1 MAKVLNQWVVVV
13 TAVVVLG
20 TPLVE
25 MAVHNSPPNQFIA
38 GGGSK
43 DPVSRANYGV
53 LLTPIKTIYPASSVW
68 MHVFTMPLPRWNGL
82 GEIFKNERCDR
93 PAGDDQIKLGQTS
106 TMTRMLTKT
115 NNCRM
120 ARNNTMQICIPGPT
134 ESSSTFQT
142 SQPFQ
147 STMDFKCIVSTR
159 VLRQL
164 HALKR
169 GVLRRLKEAR
179 EEALKLVQTNSS
191 NSEDDR
197 RKRSAEGT
205 RITLRKQRQRQNTE
219 VKVELMEGLAQQISD
234 LEADWTDTAINT
246 EQVVKQM
253 TDNTPE
259 VPDKRRRSKR
269 FFGNP
274 FAWIGKSLFG
284 LASNSDVKRLALAV
298 QHLQKNQEG
307 SLDQFKA
314 LKEDA
319 TSFMRLSNARV
330 DGLRDA
336 IQHVYQRLTVT
347 AEAISQ
353 RTTANAQLLVFSV
366 GAISKL
372 LDKINLVQRQVDK
385 FTNGLKALLWGQ
397 LSPDLISEEVLSKT
411 IEDLQERLRRRYN
424 VFHLTETNPLYYYR
438 HAKVHHFRSPDGQRL
453 YIAMTFPLSSLK
465 KTFYLYS
472 VNVHNAPLKQGSE
485 FTSRLRTDVDY
496 FGVTEDRRNFIEL
509 TQKELAQ
516 CEDTT
521 AVRCTSA
528 IQIFDVEHPTCM
540 AAIFL
545 DKTSKIDELC
555 GFRFEKTQPMV
566 EMTDVGGGQL
576 LISNADFIILQC
588 KADMP
593 RQKDGCDYCRVEF
606 MCGCSIYIANNVSNA
621 AMPARL
627 TNCRPE
633 RTVYPLQ
640 YPVNLAV
647 LANVFD
653 PAELEALKG
662 DDLFDQEQ
670 IPELPPITVSDKFQV
685 NINRDYAY
693 SMDLKEVLNT
703 AKSRRAISPI
713 SARPLASWKI
723 SSAEEF
729 FTLPNVLA
737 VLSLI
742 CSIGSIVYSWYTLR
756 SLRILKV
763 ALKSAATSTAMEVVK
778 SIPGSKAEVVEDSA
792 EVGNLLTMFNDLKEQ
807 GEVMGVHS
815 DDGGKAWETAGSWS
829 SMIGFA
835 GTVLLIGYLLWKLYR
850 NRTHTSIKLCVELG
864 STSKTVSLLIMK
876 LPGAPANYHIRTEG
890 SPRVLAIMGKWRPR
904 VAFDWGKLVLTDR
917 LSGLDYVPPSVT
929 HLNPIYLKRAR
940 SILEAS
946 HCLALK
952 FVNGLEAQTVQKVC
966 SLNCQ
971 GDTCREVFGGTP
983 FRRTLY
989 PKLSFDHL
997 HETLRPMGTGTSA
1010 GGDDMAT
1017 SHLLSAYSVPPI
1029 PTGPA
1034 SDP

>member
-1 MAKVLNQWVVVV
+1 MAKIVNLWVVVA
-13 TAVVVLG
+13 AVMVLG

-25 MAVHNSPPNQFIA
+25 TAVHNNPQDQFIE

-53 LLTPIKTIYPASSVW
+53 LFTPIKTIYPASSVW
-68 MHVFTMPLPRWNGL
+68 MHVFTMPLPKWNGI
-82 GEIFKNERCDR
+82 GQIFRDEECDR
-93 PAGDDQIKLGQTS
+93 PEGDSQIKVGQTS
-106 TMTRMLTKT
+106 TLTRTLTKV

-120 ARNNTMQICIPGPT
+120 ARNHSIQICIPGPT
-134 ESSSTFQT
+134 ETSRTFQVNDAL
-142 SQPFQ
+142 Q
-147 STMDFKCIVSTR
+147 STTDFKCIVSR
-159 VLRQL
+159 KVLSQL

-169 GVLRRLKEAR
+169 GVIRRLKEAR
-179 EEALKLVQTNSS
+179 EQALRLVRTNSS
-191 NSEDDR
+191 DSQNDR
-197 RKRSAEGT
+197 RKRSVHEAVRSRLIRKRQQRLNMTAELLED
-205 RITLRKQRQRQNTE
+205 LRQDIN
-219 VKVELMEGLAQQISD
+219 D
-234 LEADWTDTAINT
+234 LEWDWTEMKENT
-246 EQVVKQM
+246 KTVAKQM
-253 TDNTPE
+253 LTHTPQ
-259 VPDKRRRSKR
+259 VPDSHRTKR
-269 FFGNP
+269 FLGNP

-284 LASNSDVKRLALAV
+284 LASNSDVKRLAMAV
-298 QHLQKNQEG
+298 QHLQRNQEG

-319 TSFMRLSNARV
+319 TSFMRLSNNRM

-336 IQHVYQRLTVT
+336 IQHVYQRLSVATD
-347 AEAISQ
+347 AIRQ

-366 GAISKL
+366 GAITKL
-372 LDKINLVQRQVDK
+372 LDKIHLIERQMNT
-385 FTNGLKALLWGQ
+385 FTNGIKALLWGR
-397 LSPDLISEEVLSKT
+397 LSPDLVSEEVLTKT
-411 IEDLQERLRRRYN
+411 IEDLQERLRRKYN
-424 VFHLTETNPLYYYR
+424 VFHLTETNPLYYYK
-438 HAKVHHFRSPDGQRL
+438 HAQVHHFRSPDGERL
-453 YIAMTFPLSSLK
+453 FVAMTFPLSSLK

-472 VNVHNAPLKQGSE
+472 VNVHNAPLRQGSE
-485 FTSRLRTDVDY
+485 FTSRLRTEVDY

-509 TQKELAQ
+509 SQKQLAQ

-545 DKTSKIDELC
+545 DRTAKIDELC

-593 RQKDGCDYCRVEF
+593 RQKEGCDYCRVEF

-653 PAELEALKG
+653 PSEIEALRG
-662 DDLFDQEQ
+662 DDLFDEEQ
-670 IPELPPITVSDKFQV
+670 IPDLPPISVSDKFQV

-713 SARPLASWKI
+713 SARPLASWEI
-723 SSAEEF
+723 STAEEF

-737 VLSLI
+737 LVSLA
-742 CSIGSIVYSWYTLR
+742 CSIASIVYSWYTLR
-756 SLRILKV
+756 SLRILKI
-763 ALKSAATSTAMEVVK
+763 ALKTTATTAALDVVK
-778 SIPGSKAEVVEDSA
+778 AIPGSNAEVVEEPE
-792 EVGNLLTMFNDLKEQ
+792 EVGRLLTMFKGLQETGQEMGFHPEDLE
-807 GEVMGVHS
+807 
-815 DDGGKAWETAGSWS
+815 AWGTESLS
-829 SMIGFA
+829 SIIGFA
-835 GTVLLIGYLLWKLYR
+835 GMLILLGYLLWKLYR
-850 NRTHTSIKLCVELG
+850 NRVHTSIKLCVELG
-864 STSKTVSLLIMK
+864 SSAKTASLLIMK
-876 LPGAPANYHIRTEG
+876 LPGAPANYHVRTEG
-890 SPRVLAIMGKWRPR
+890 SPRVLSVMGKWRPR
-904 VAFDWGKLVLTDR
+904 LVVNWGKLMLTDR
-917 LSGLDYVPPSVT
+917 LSGLDYIPPAVVYI
-929 HLNPIYLKRAR
+929 NPFYLKRIR
-940 SILEAS
+940 SILETN
-946 HCLALK
+946 HCLSLK
-952 FVNGLEAQTVQKVC
+952 FVNGLEAQTIQKVC
-966 SLNCQ
+966 SLHCE
-971 GDTCREVFGGTP
+971 GEACREVLGGIP
-983 FRRTLY
+983 YRHTLY
-989 PKLSFDHL
+989 PKLSFDNL
-997 HETLRPMGTGTSA
+997 HETLRPVGTMTGA
-1010 GGDDMAT
+1010 GGDDPAT
-1017 SHLLSAYSVPPI
+1017 NHLLSAYPAPQI

>member
-1 MAKVLNQWVVVV
+1 M
-13 TAVVVLG
+13 T
-20 TPLVE
+20 TE
-25 MAVHNSPPNQFIA
+25 
-38 GGGSK
+38 
-43 DPVSRANYGV
+43 
-53 LLTPIKTIYPASSVW
+53 LL
-68 MHVFTMPLPRWNGL
+68 
-82 GEIFKNERCDR
+82 
-93 PAGDDQIKLGQTS
+93 DD
-106 TMTRMLTKT
+106 
-115 NNCRM
+115 
-120 ARNNTMQICIPGPT
+120 
-134 ESSSTFQT
+134 
-142 SQPFQ
+142 
-147 STMDFKCIVSTR
+147 
-159 VLRQL
+159 
-164 HALKR
+164 LK
-169 GVLRRLKEAR
+169 
-179 EEALKLVQTNSS
+179 QY
-191 NSEDDR
+191 
-197 RKRSAEGT
+197 
-205 RITLRKQRQRQNTE
+205 
-219 VKVELMEGLAQQISD
+219 ISD
-234 LEADWTDTAINT
+234 TETEWTDMKKNT
-246 EQVVKQM
+246 IDVAKQM
-253 TDNTPE
+253 LDNTPE
-259 VPDKRRRSKR
+259 VPNQNHRSKR
-269 FFGNP
+269 FLGNP

-284 LASNSDVKRLALAV
+284 LASNSDVKHLALAV
-298 QHLQKNQEG
+298 QHLQRNQKG

-319 TSFMRLSNARV
+319 TSFMRLSNARM
-330 DGLRDA
+330 DGLREA
-336 IQHVYQRLTVT
+336 IQHVYQRLTVAT
-347 AEAISQ
+347 DAIRQ

-366 GAISKL
+366 GAITKL
-372 LDKINLVQRQVDK
+372 LDKIHLVERQVNK

-397 LSPDLISEEVLSKT
+397 LSPDLISEEVLTKT
-411 IEDLQERLRRRYN
+411 IEDLQERLRRKYN

-438 HAKVHHFRSPDGQRL
+438 HAKVHHFRSPDGERL
-453 YIAMTFPLSSLK
+453 FIAMTFPLSSLK

-528 IQIFDVEHPTCM
+528 IQIFDVEHQTCM

-545 DKTSKIDELC
+545 DKTAKIDELC

-621 AMPARL
+621 AIPAWL

-647 LANVFD
+647 LANVFN
-653 PAELEALKG
+653 PSEIEALKG

-703 AKSRRAISPI
+703 AKARRAISPI

-723 SSAEEF
+723 STAEEF

-737 VLSLI
+737 VLSFT
-742 CSIGSIVYSWYTLR
+742 CSIASIVYSWYTLR
-756 SLRILKV
+756 SLRILKM
-763 ALKSAATSTAMEVVK
+763 ALKTAAASTAMEVVK
-778 SIPGSKAEVVEDSA
+778 TIPGTRAEIVEDSA
-792 EVGNLLTMFNDLKEQ
+792 EVGNLLSMFNDLQEKGQ
-807 GEVMGVHS
+807 DMGTHRGDMGE
-815 DDGGKAWETAGSWS
+815 AWETTGSWS
-829 SMIGFA
+829 SMIGFT
-835 GTVLLIGYLLWKLYR
+835 GTLILIGYLLWKLYR
-850 NRTHTSIKLCVELG
+850 NRAHTSIKLCVELG

-876 LPGAPANYHIRTEG
+876 LPGAPANYHLRTEG
-890 SPRVLAIMGKWRPR
+890 SPRVMSLMGTWRPR
-904 VAFDWGKLVLTDR
+904 LVFDWGKLVLTDR
-917 LSGLDYVPPSVT
+917 LSGLDYIPPAVAN
-929 HLNPIYLKRAR
+929 LNPIYLKRAR
-940 SILEAS
+940 SILEAN
-946 HCLALK
+946 HCLSLK
-952 FVNGLEAQTVQKVC
+952 FVNGLEAQTVQRVC
-966 SLNCQ
+966 SLNCEGVAQ
-971 GDTCREVFGGTP
+971 EVFGGTP
-983 FRRTLY
+983 NRRTLY
-989 PKLSFDHL
+989 PKLSSDSL
-997 HETLRPMGTGTSA
+997 HETLRPAGTMTGA
-1010 GGDDMAT
+1010 GGDDAA
-1017 SHLLSAYSVPPI
+1017 SRLLSAYPAPQV